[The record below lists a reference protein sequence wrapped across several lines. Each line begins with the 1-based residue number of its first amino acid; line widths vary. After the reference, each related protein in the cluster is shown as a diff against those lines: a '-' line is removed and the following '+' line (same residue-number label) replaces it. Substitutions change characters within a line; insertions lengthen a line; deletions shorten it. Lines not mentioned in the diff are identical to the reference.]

1 MKMVYHAYF
10 NSIMNYRLLFCGNSS
25 HSEKIFKLQ
34 KNIIRILKGCRSD
47 SCGDIYTN
55 LKILP
60 LQSQYILSLFLFVV
74 KNKYQLK
81 FRF

>member
-1 MKMVYHAYF
+1 MVYHAYL
-10 NSIMNYRLLFCGNSS
+10 NSIMNYRLIFCGNSS
-25 HSEKIFKLQ
+25 HSENIFKIQ
-34 KNIIRILKGCRSD
+34 KNIIRILKACKSSD
-47 SCGDIYTN
+47 SCGDLFMN
-55 LKILP
+55 LKIIP